1 MLASR
6 RAALATSAAPADVV
20 LRLGSVSRIGS
31 VITLSGAQSGLRQSP
46 SNDLTRI
53 TPEREAS
60 LRGQARA
67 SVRTAPPPV
76 TSPIPAAAPTP
87 SEILR
92 LQHLA
97 GNRAVMRHLAGH
109 TVPKVC
115 VQRFFQESD
124 AQAIFPRVSA
134 FTTLDEKGR
143 HEFRAALGVDES
155 ADDAIAKALREMFAS
170 IAAITLTHREGQRV
184 GVSDMDVE
192 IRVTWSKSGLLLK
205 IASPPNVTFHNRTFG
220 VIREIQ
226 FNGKV
231 PSLYEDRIDIGR
243 DYQGSGAGAIVTRSG
258 LALAQAL
265 KINTITIEASDV
277 GRYAWAAMGFE
288 PNEGEWDRIASGMVT
303 ALERNVPEQWPQ
315 QTASSVLK
323 RYPLPVEPKAA
334 GDALAKEIREQQPD
348 SPKLELDSELADA
361 AIDALKPLF
370 LAAAKTITDDDD
382 FFGGKEPP
390 ERWIELLN
398 EDDLAAYLA
407 RKALGGLLALTG
419 FREDLTAS
427 FAPIE
432 RLAASTMSLGDRE
445 PTAFSLPR
453 DAYERLMDIISPSTR
468 AGHSLN
474 DVVVLARALKE
485 KDPRSAEFIRRL
497 VMGSATWKGS
507 AKLDDETVMKRFR
520 TSVGW
525 DG

>member
-1 MLASR
+1 M
-6 RAALATSAAPADVV
+6 
-20 LRLGSVSRIGS
+20 
-31 VITLSGAQSGLRQSP
+31 ITLSGAQSGLRQPP

-53 TPEREAS
+53 TPQREAS
-60 LRGQARA
+60 LREKKRAR
-67 SVRTAPPPV
+67 VRTAPLPV
-76 TSPIPAAAPTP
+76 TSPVPGAAPTP

-109 TVPKVC
+109 TAPKVC
-115 VQRFFQESD
+115 IQRFFQKSD
-124 AQAIFPRVSA
+124 AQAIFPNVTVFA
-134 FTTLDEKGR
+134 TLDEHGR
-143 HEFRAALGVDES
+143 REFRAALKVDES

-170 IAAITLTHREGQRV
+170 IAAIKLTHRGGQRV
-184 GVSDMDVE
+184 SVSDMDVE
-192 IRVTWSKSGLLLK
+192 IGVTWSKSGLSLR
-205 IASPPNVTFHNRTFG
+205 IASPPNVSFHNRTFG

-226 FNGKV
+226 FNGKA

-243 DYQGSGAGAIVTRSG
+243 DYQGGGAGAIVTRSG

-288 PNEGEWDRIASGMVT
+288 PNEGEWDRIASGMLT
-303 ALERNVPEQWPQ
+303 ALERNVPKQWPQ

-334 GDALAKEIREQQPD
+334 GEALAKEIREQQPD
-348 SPKLELDSELADA
+348 SPKLDLDSELADA
-361 AIDALKPLF
+361 AIAALKPFF
-370 LAAAKTITDDDD
+370 LPAAKTITDDDE
-382 FFGGKEPP
+382 FFGGQDPP
-390 ERWIELLN
+390 KHWIALLN

-407 RKALGGLLALTG
+407 RKALSGLLALTG

-427 FAPIE
+427 LAPFK
-432 RLAASTMSLGDRE
+432 RLAASTMSIGDRD
-445 PTAFSLPR
+445 PTEFSLPR

-468 AGHSLN
+468 AGHSLH

-485 KDPRSAEFIRRL
+485 TDPRSAEFIRRL

-507 AKLDDETVMKRFR
+507 AKLDDETVMKRFK